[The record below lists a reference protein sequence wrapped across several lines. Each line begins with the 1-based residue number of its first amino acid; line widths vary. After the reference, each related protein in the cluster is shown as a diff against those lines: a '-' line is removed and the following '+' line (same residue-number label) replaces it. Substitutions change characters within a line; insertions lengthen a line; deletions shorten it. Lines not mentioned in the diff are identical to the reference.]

1 MIVQVSHINKVNTKS
16 SNNYALFANEKF
28 EVSNLKNLFS
38 KNEISFIRE
47 VVQKKQDKKKLQQIM
62 C

>member
-1 MIVQVSHINKVNTKS
+1 MIVQVNHINKVNTKS

-28 EVSNLKNLFS
+28 EVSNLKDLFS

-47 VVQKKQDKKKLQQIM
+47 VVQKKHDKKNFII
-62 C
+62 